1 MRKFK
6 RKVHRSPA
14 EGPCG
19 KGPFLIHGEV
29 AIHEA
34 KGLRAT
40 FLQTPTWDPESKK
53 IILTLVDLCS
63 QAA

>member
-1 MRKFK
+1 M
-6 RKVHRSPA
+6 
-14 EGPCG
+14 
-19 KGPFLIHGEV
+19 HGEV

-34 KGLRAT
+34 KGHRAT

-63 QAA
+63 LAA